1 MERKGCGVGRRGR
14 EEKLALTTFTAKQ
27 VAKLEE
33 RVCTSWKTNLSGKIT
48 KAQMNAAD
56 RRQSAQIRSY
66 YSDS

>member
-14 EEKLALTTFTAKQ
+14 EEKPGLTIFTAKQ
-27 VAKLEE
+27 VAKLEKNM
-33 RVCTSWKTNLSGKIT
+33 CATWKTNLSGKIT

-56 RRQSAQIRSY
+56 RHQSAQIRSY

>member
-14 EEKLALTTFTAKQ
+14 EEKLGLTTFTAKQ

-33 RVCTSWKTNLSGKIT
+33 SVCTSWKTNLSGKIT